1 MYHENMNG
9 IRARWTISD
18 IHEVPQLLSQN
29 LGITLPIARILANRG
44 LRDGREAEL
53 FLWGSWQDGPSPLLF
68 KDMELCLN
76 RIERAI
82 ENREKILI
90 FGDYD
95 ADGILALV
103 MLYRALSYLGACVDY
118 YVPDRLKEGYGVKAN
133 HLSLVQQKGAKV
145 VITVDCGI
153 KANEFVRL
161 AREAKIDVII
171 TDHHQPGEEKPEA
184 LAILNPH
191 LPDSGYPFPH
201 LTAVGVAFKLIQAL
215 LQKRN
220 KESLIPYYTKLVA
233 IGTITDIAPLIG
245 ENRLLVRHG
254 LKTLG
259 EVHNHGLRQLLEVCG
274 LQGERVTEWD
284 VGFRIG
290 PRINAAGRMASAD
303 LAVRLL
309 LTKSQDEAL
318 SLSEKL
324 NQLNSL
330 RQQAEEKILNQAL
343 ARINSRQWPIKYRIF
358 ITGCEEWSRGIIGI
372 VATRLKEQFNRPVIL
387 FAYENE
393 RAYGSGR
400 SINSFSL
407 IEALR
412 QCEDLFEDFG
422 GHHHAAGCVLR
433 RERLVEL
440 KSRLNILANSWL
452 TEEDLRPKLL
462 IDSPLRFS
470 EVSGSFLQNYL
481 LLPPFGPGNP
491 RPLFLFSGVKLI
503 AKPQILAN
511 NLNKL
516 KLEQDGRVFEAFS
529 PFPSEELASLC
540 EGARM
545 DIVASLQLT
554 RFWGQESFILS
565 IEDWAKSKQ

>member
-1 MYHENMNG
+1 MNG

-18 IHEVPQLLSQN
+18 IPEVPQLLSQN

>member
-1 MYHENMNG
+1 MNG
-9 IRARWTISD
+9 VRACWTISD
-18 IHEVPQLLSQN
+18 IPEVPQLLSQN

>member
-1 MYHENMNG
+1 MNG
-9 IRARWTISD
+9 VRARWIISD
-18 IHEVPQLLSQN
+18 IPEVPELLSQN

-44 LRDGREAEL
+44 LRDSREAEL
-53 FLWGSWQDGPSPLLF
+53 FLWGSWQDGPSPFLF

-103 MLYRALSYLGACVDY
+103 MLYQALSYLGACVDY
-118 YVPDRLKEGYGVKAN
+118 YVPDRHKEGYGIKAN
-133 HLSLVQQKGAKV
+133 HLSVVQQKGAKV

-153 KANEFVRL
+153 KANEFVFL

-171 TDHHQPGEEKPEA
+171 TDHHQPGEKKPEA

-191 LPDSGYPFPH
+191 LPDSGYPFRH

-259 EVHNHGLRQLLEVCG
+259 EVRNHGLKQLLEVSG
-274 LQGERVTEWD
+274 LHGERLTEWD

-303 LAVRLL
+303 LAVRLF

-318 SLSEKL
+318 SLSQKL

-330 RQQAEEKILNQAL
+330 RQQAEEKILDQVL
-343 ARINSRQWPIKYRIF
+343 AKINSRQWPIKYRIF

-407 IEALR
+407 IEALG

-433 RERLVEL
+433 RESLVEL
-440 KSRLNILANSWL
+440 KNRLNIIAASWL
-452 TEEDLRPKLL
+452 TEEDLRLKIV
-462 IDSPLRFS
+462 IDSPLRFN
-470 EVSGSFLQNYL
+470 EISGSFLQSYL

-491 RPLFLFSGVKLI
+491 RPQFLFLGVKLVS
-503 AKPQILAN
+503 KPQILAN

-516 KLEQDGRVFEAFS
+516 KLEQDGRVFEALGS
-529 PFPSEELASLC
+529 FPAEAAAFLC
-540 EGARM
+540 EGVRM

-554 RFWGQESFILS
+554 RFFGEESFILS

>member
-1 MYHENMNG
+1 MNG
-9 IRARWTISD
+9 VRACWTISD
-18 IHEVPQLLSQN
+18 IPEVPQLLSQN

-133 HLSLVQQKGAKV
+133 HLSIVQQKGAKV

-358 ITGCEEWSRGIIGI
+358 VTGCEEWSRGIIGI

-462 IDSPLRFS
+462 IDSQLRFS
-470 EVSGSFLQNYL
+470 EISGSFLQNYL

-491 RPLFLFSGVKLI
+491 RPLFLFLGVKLI